1 MPIERSKISR
11 KVNTEKESMNPRRKH
26 IDNDIKKGNA
36 RTKEKRNERQQKHS
50 THIFQTQMRLI
61 KIKKKKH
68 INFPSSLKT
77 VVSFLPYSLS

>member
-36 RTKEKRNERQQKHS
+36 RTKEKRNERQLEHS
-50 THIFQTQMRLI
+50 THISHR
-61 KIKKKKH
+61 
-68 INFPSSLKT
+68 
-77 VVSFLPYSLS
+77 